1 MQSPLR
7 QQLPCSNVPPHNC
20 SFTPLPGVFVP
31 QDLHRIHFPTFN
43 NNPDS
48 APADPVPAAPAPPL
62 PLALGRARVPRG
74 GRGPG
79 WRSRR
84 PEIGNWRR
92 GQRRP
97 REATRRP
104 TGRYQRP
111 RHRPPG
117 MAEGSPTSLLHLS
130 IIRWCV
136 SPPSPPPGP
145 ERSGLGRP
153 PLRVEAGGGRGRRWP
168 RWSPSAPPR
177 RGLAGSAGWAYL
189 REGGGLAF
197 STYGS
202 FVRQKPGLL

>member
-31 QDLHRIHFPTFN
+31 RDLHRIHFPTFN

-145 ERSGLGRP
+145 ERGGLGRP
-153 PLRVEAGGGRGRRWP
+153 PLRVEAGGG
-168 RWSPSAPPR
+168 A
-177 RGLAGSAGWAYL
+177 
-189 REGGGLAF
+189 GGGGRAGRHLPPLAA
-197 STYGS
+197 GL
-202 FVRQKPGLL
+202 QDQPGGLISGRAGVLLLALMAVL